1 MFATFSSPL
10 LPLPPPPHPILLPS
24 FSHPS
29 RQVRAGY
36 TPVAN
41 RAQILF
47 FVTGDMSAIEPTYQY
62 SLEWFINLFIKGINE
77 SDKSA
82 VLDVRLTNI
91 MGYFSYSLYCNICR
105 SLLAKDKI
113 LYSLLMTVRILLDRG
128 EIDGSEW

>member
-1 MFATFSSPL
+1 
-10 LPLPPPPHPILLPS
+10 
-24 FSHPS
+24 
-29 RQVRAGY
+29 
-36 TPVAN
+36 
-41 RAQILF
+41 
-47 FVTGDMSAIEPTYQY
+47 MSAIEPTYQY